1 MWLHVRVAP
10 PQGYWQNS
18 TLRSFDHIWM
28 IFLTISYLH
37 ENTWTGEILNLPDCN
52 KKCTVI
58 CKNWIV
64 WFSLNLQ
71 FRVIKTNATIP
82 YHKFKFNNCEK
93 KEVNLRSL
101 YFTYFPNYVCN
112 LQYDTNKKLYKSA
125 ISHPIGWNKTSD
137 LFRVVSTTF

>member
-1 MWLHVRVAP
+1 MCKL
-10 PQGYWQNS
+10 QGDRCCVSGSCCHRDIDRTVLCRDNV
-18 TLRSFDHIWM
+18 WM

-125 ISHPIGWNKTSD
+125 ISHPIGLVEVKPRIT
-137 LFRVVSTTF
+137 

>member
-1 MWLHVRVAP
+1 MRP
-10 PQGYWQNS
+10 YC
-18 TLRSFDHIWM
+18 IWYNMFQLFKLGASLLLWTEIGMTRLFKM

-125 ISHPIGWNKTSD
+125 ISHPIGWNKTQ
-137 LFRVVSTTF
+137 T